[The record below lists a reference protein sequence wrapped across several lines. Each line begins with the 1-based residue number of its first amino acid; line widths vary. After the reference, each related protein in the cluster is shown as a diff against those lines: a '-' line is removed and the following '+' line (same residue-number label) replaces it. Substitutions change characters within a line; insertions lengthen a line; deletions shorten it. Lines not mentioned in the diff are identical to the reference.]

1 MKAIVMDYGAGNLHS
16 ITQALQAAGANVVLE
31 SEARNVLRGD
41 LLVLPGVGAF
51 TTAADRL
58 GGARAEIAA
67 ALRDGHPCL
76 GICLGMQ
83 LLLDRSEEGRGAGLG
98 VIPGAVQRLTT
109 VKVPHMGWNSV
120 DAASAPLVT
129 AAGLTSAYFAHS
141 FICHPIAESTVLAWT
156 THETERFPAIV
167 RHANTVG
174 VQFHPEKSSQPG
186 LRFIAGFLRE
196 VVT

>member
-1 MKAIVMDYGAGNLHS
+1 MKAIVLDYGAGNLHS
-16 ITQALQAAGANVVLE
+16 IAQALRASSADVVLE
-31 SEARNVLRGD
+31 SEPRAALNGD

-51 TTAADRL
+51 TTAAERL
-58 GGARAEIAA
+58 GSARSEIAA

-83 LLLDRSEEGRGAGLG
+83 LLMHRSEEGPGAGLG
-98 VIPGAVQRLTT
+98 VIPGDVRRLTSNT
-109 VKVPHMGWNSV
+109 VPHMGWNSLEDV
-120 DAASAPLVT
+120 SAPLI
-129 AAGLTSAYFAHS
+129 AEPGLDSAYFANS
-141 FICHPIAESTVLAWT
+141 FVCRPAAENVVLAWT
-156 THETERFPAIV
+156 THETERFPAVV

-186 LRFIAGFLRE
+186 LRFIVGFLRE